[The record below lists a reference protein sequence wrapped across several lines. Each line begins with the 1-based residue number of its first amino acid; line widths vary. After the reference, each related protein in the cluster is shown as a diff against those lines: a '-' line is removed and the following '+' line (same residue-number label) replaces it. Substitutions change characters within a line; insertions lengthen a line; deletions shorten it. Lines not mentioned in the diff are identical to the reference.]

1 MFSIKEREKIV
12 EFVTRNLK
20 TISPFILICSDQC
33 RKKENFK
40 SKQRYEKLKNVSAYA
55 KFLKKSRDR
64 LRKYPVGS
72 SKYCKC
78 CLKNL

>member
-1 MFSIKEREKIV
+1 MFSIKEKEKNCRV
-12 EFVTRNLK
+12 CDKKFK

-33 RKKENFK
+33 RKKKKNFK
-40 SKQRYEKLKNVSAYA
+40 SKQRYEKLKKCPSAYA

-78 CLKNL
+78 

>member
-1 MFSIKEREKIV
+1 MK
-12 EFVTRNLK
+12 NLK
-20 TISPFILICSDQC
+20 KCP
-33 RKKENFK
+33 
-40 SKQRYEKLKNVSAYA
+40 SAYA

-78 CLKNL
+78 CLKKFIIKNQEFQNLYCSKNVK